1 MSGAVM
7 KGTEFAVKNGIS
19 WGILTLVFV
28 AFTAMSVWYLR
39 FYRKGGSSKP
49 VRFDYSEIDGND

>member
-1 MSGAVM
+1 M

>member
-1 MSGAVM
+1 MPDAVM

-39 FYRKGGSSKP
+39 FYRKDGSSKP
-49 VRFDYSEIDGND
+49 VGFDYSEIDGND